1 MNLEMVEYFLVFRCF
16 LMGRRALSLDLVISD
31 DLHGVQKFLALSLA
45 VLGTSA
51 CVSWLVNLS
60 TSIGL

>member
-1 MNLEMVEYFLVFRCF
+1 
-16 LMGRRALSLDLVISD
+16 MGRRALSLDLVISD